1 VIAVIDNSALSA
13 ASGAI
18 ADVIAKTDA
27 TRCLIKFE
35 LTVFKL
41 TPFN

>member
-1 VIAVIDNSALSA
+1 VIALIDSSALSA

-18 ADVIAKTDA
+18 TDVIAKA
-27 TRCLIKFE
+27 EPTRCLIKFE